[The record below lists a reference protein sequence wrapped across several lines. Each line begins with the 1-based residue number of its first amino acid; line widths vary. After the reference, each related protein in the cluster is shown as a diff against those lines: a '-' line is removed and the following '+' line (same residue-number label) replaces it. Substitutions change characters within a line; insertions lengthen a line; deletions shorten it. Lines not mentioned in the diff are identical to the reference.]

1 MTENGSFLRR
11 AALLCAVF
19 FATLCSGADDY
30 RLQTLAEGLEHPWG
44 VAVISDREV
53 LVTERVGRLRR
64 VIDGVLQ
71 TQPISGV
78 PEVHFAGQGGLSDIV
93 LHPQFSSN
101 RLVYLSYAAVDAN
114 HPKLT
119 TLEVFRARL
128 AQDSLIDGE
137 VIFRAT
143 PSRKAPA
150 HFGAKLM
157 FLADG
162 TLLVTSG
169 DGFNH
174 RERAQTLDNH
184 YGKVLRINDDG
195 SVPSDNPFVDT
206 RGALPEIYSY
216 GHRNLQGLATS
227 ADGTIIYQHEH
238 GPKGGDELNILA
250 PGNNYGWP
258 AITYGID
265 YSGAVISPFTE
276 RKGMQQPIKYWVP
289 SIAPSAMALYRGQL
303 FPQWTGSLFI
313 TALVPGDVRRLSL
326 VGRAVVAEEIL
337 FQSLGRTRN
346 VIGAP
351 DGSLLL
357 VTDGADG
364 RLIRVTRALPPPP
377 KTVSA
382 QILSK

>member
-1 MTENGSFLRR
+1 MTANWSFLRR
-11 AALLCAVF
+11 AVLLCSAF
-19 FATLCSGADDY
+19 FATLSTGADDY
-30 RLQTLAEGLEHPWG
+30 SLQTLAEGLEHPWG

-93 LHPQFSSN
+93 LHPQFSTN

-114 HPKLT
+114 HSELN

-128 AQDSLIDGE
+128 EKSSLIDGE

-150 HFGAKLM
+150 HYGAKLM
-157 FLADG
+157 FLTDG

-184 YGKVLRINDDG
+184 YGKVLRINADG

-364 RLIRVTRALPPPP
+364 RLIRVTRALPPPS

>member
-1 MTENGSFLRR
+1 MTANRSFLRR
-11 AALLCAVF
+11 AALLCSAF
-19 FATLCSGADDY
+19 FATLSTGADDY
-30 RLQTLAEGLEHPWG
+30 SLQTLAEGLEHPWG

-64 VIDGVLQ
+64 VIDDVLQ
-71 TQPISGV
+71 TPPISGV
-78 PEVHFAGQGGLSDIV
+78 PEVHFAGQGGLSDVV
-93 LHPQFSSN
+93 LHPQFRSN
-101 RLVYLSYAAVDAN
+101 RLIYLSYAAVDAN
-114 HPKLT
+114 DPELN

-128 AQDSLIDGE
+128 EKSSLIDGE

-143 PSRKAPA
+143 PSRKASA
-150 HFGAKLM
+150 HYGAKMM

-184 YGKVLRINDDG
+184 YGKVLRINADG

-227 ADGTIIYQHEH
+227 ADGTVIYEHEH
-238 GPKGGDELNILA
+238 GPKGGDELNVLA

-276 RKGMQQPIKYWVP
+276 RKGMQQPLKYWVP
-289 SIAPSAMALYRGQL
+289 PIAPSAMALYRGQL
-303 FPQWTGSLFI
+303 FPQWPGSLFI
-313 TALVPGDVRRLSL
+313 AALVPGDVRRLSL

-337 FQSLGRTRN
+337 FQNLGRIRN
-346 VIGAP
+346 IIGAP

-357 VTDGADG
+357 VTDGADA
-364 RLIRVTRALPPPP
+364 RLIRVTRALPPRS
-377 KTVSA
+377 KRASS
-382 QILSK
+382 QITSK